1 MKYILLIFA
10 LMFAAPVFAQEQQQT
25 PSQALNA
32 EIAKMDDAQKAE
44 ALHAI
49 RASQSTTAA
58 KAREWVEIGNALG
71 EGMAATAEKMGV
83 VANDFAKSPLGK
95 LAMVL
100 IVWNYM
106 GESLVMLF
114 LGLSIIFIGGSV
126 WLYMSRKLWGQY
138 TEKGKFVKYD
148 MQLIGRHDG
157 VLAVM
162 VISMIVMFGASI
174 ATLVNAV

>member
-1 MKYILLIFA
+1 MKYILLILA
-10 LMFAAPVFAQEQQQT
+10 LMFSAPVFAQEQQT
-25 PSQALNA
+25 ASQALNA

-44 ALHAI
+44 ALSAI

-100 IVWNYM
+100 IIWNYM
-106 GESLVMLF
+106 GESLVLLGTG
-114 LGLSIIFIGGSV
+114 LGLVFIGGGL
-126 WLYMSRKLWGQY
+126 WIYMSRKLFGEY
-138 TEKGKFVKYD
+138 NEKGKFIKYD
-148 MQLIGRHDG
+148 TNLISRHEGLCG
-157 VLAVM
+157 V
-162 VISMIVMFGASI
+162 MIVSAIILFAGSI
-174 ATLVNAV
+174 LTLVNAV